1 MGIYLYLN
9 IFLFLFPF
17 RIQKLVWHGS
27 DKHGVRDLESYCDA
41 WHSSVIG
48 KVGMASSLLR
58 GRLLDQERYSC
69 NNAFIVL
76 CIEATSQEDFRKRK
90 KRELLTDG
98 GDEDT
103 VEDELEDDRELT
115 WEEFVQ
121 SLEEEE
127 QLERHANEIM

>member
-1 MGIYLYLN
+1 MPVRAFNDDTLCYTYLVFY
-9 IFLFLFPF
+9 FYSYFYFF
-17 RIQKLVWHGS
+17 RTQKLVWHGS

-41 WHSSVIG
+41 WHSSVLG

-76 CIEATSQEDFRKRK
+76 CVEATSQEDYRKRR
-90 KRELLTDG
+90 KRDLL
-98 GDEDT
+98 ED
-103 VEDELEDDRELT
+103 DDRELT

-127 QLERHANEIM
+127 ERERQQQNAVV